1 MYGRKDIVDELT
13 SLMMRGQ
20 VVLLY
25 GPIGIGKTSILEA
38 VKRSIE
44 KENRPCGFSPQTSS
58 LSDLTAALLRAY
70 PDIDA
75 EGRTPRQVR
84 SALRM
89 AVERNPGVVLLDHLR
104 NAGTHFKGYLASFRG
119 TRLGAI
125 IAADVEVPRDHD
137 RFRAMHF
144 AYREEKVPPLANRY
158 LRRLLAEALAKQSVP
173 QPLSEADGE
182 ALVKA
187 AHGRPGWILLIAEL
201 LQNPDYWSGGRVH
214 VKSILASVTIMIN
227 KKYWT
232 GAEGSLEEAWPLATG
247 KDLGCQP

>member
-13 SLMMRGQ
+13 ALMLRGQ

-25 GPIGIGKTSILEA
+25 GPMGIGKTSILEA
-38 VKRSIE
+38 VRRIVE
-44 KENRPCGFSPQTSS
+44 KEDRPCGFSPQTSS

-104 NAGTHFKGYLASFRG
+104 NAGTQFKGYLASFRG

-125 IAADVEVPRDHD
+125 IAADVEVPRDHL
-137 RFRAMHF
+137 RFRAMHL
-144 AYREEKVPPLANRY
+144 AYREIKVPPLANRH
-158 LRRLLAEALAKQSVP
+158 LRRLLAEALDGKSLP
-173 QPLSEADGE
+173 HPCSEANAS
-182 ALVKA
+182 ALVKVA
-187 AHGRPGWILLIAEL
+187 RGRPGWILLMAEL
-201 LQNPDYWSGGRVH
+201 LQDPNYWGGGNVH
-214 VKSILASVTIMIN
+214 VNSIQASVTIMIN
-227 KKYWT
+227 KKYWI

-247 KDLGCQP
+247 KGPGCQT